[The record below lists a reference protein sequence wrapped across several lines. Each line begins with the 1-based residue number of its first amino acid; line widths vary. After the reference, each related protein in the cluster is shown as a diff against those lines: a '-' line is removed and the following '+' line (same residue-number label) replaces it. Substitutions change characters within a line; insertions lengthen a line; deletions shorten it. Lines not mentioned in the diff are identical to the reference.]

1 MSIIKKSYRK
11 FNSKSN
17 NYRKKSLNKYTYRD
31 KFNSIS
37 LLFRQ
42 NACTTYRLF
51 MYNAPSFC
59 VHRTVLLCTPHRP
72 TAYSV
77 PSFYVHH
84 TVLLCTPHRP
94 TAYSVPSFYVHHTVL
109 LCTAYRPIISI
120 IPIAKANNNT
130 GKQVGKQVIKQAYKQ
145 VNK

>member
-42 NACTTYRLF
+42 NACTTHRLF
-51 MYNAPSFC
+51 MYNTPSFC
-59 VHRTVLLCTPHRP
+59 VHR
-72 TAYSV
+72 
-77 PSFYVHH
+77 

-120 IPIAKANNNT
+120 IPIAKANNST
-130 GKQVGKQVIKQAYKQ
+130 SKQVGKQVNKQAYKQ